1 MKRTMMG
8 SAQSNAAKNT
18 WCPPLRIS
26 TYRLF
31 GHSSLS
37 GSESAGGRLR
47 SRSPVMTSAGTFAGN
62 RAPAGT
68 AFGVVGRGPGHT
80 MQTSGASGAGGR
92 ATQPSL
98 ENSPN
103 WSSGRSATACSH
115 CFIRVATGAS
125 VSHGKPCVTS
135 MQKRAGFTPSEKIRA
150 GSGVATLRRLGL
162 GRQPE
167 QRPGVARTQ
176 RVRCGRDLAQ
186 RRSGPKSP
194 DWRMFQAS
202 ELSVTSTSRR
212 SPP

>member
-1 MKRTMMG
+1 M
-8 SAQSNAAKNT
+8 
-18 WCPPLRIS
+18 I
-26 TYRLF
+26 
-31 GHSSLS
+31 
-37 GSESAGGRLR
+37 
-47 SRSPVMTSAGTFAGN
+47 SAGTFAGN

-103 WSSGRSATACSH
+103 WSSGRSARARSH

-125 VSHGKPCVTS
+125 VSHGKLCVPS

-150 GSGVATLRRLGL
+150 GSGAPPWGVSASAASRSNGPASPARSESAAAATSLS
-162 GRQPE
+162 
-167 QRPGVARTQ
+167 AI
-176 RVRCGRDLAQ
+176 C
-186 RRSGPKSP
+186 PKSP
-194 DWRMFQAS
+194 DWRMVQAS